1 MFPDSGLLDRTK
13 DLCGR
18 RLVTV
23 KVGIRK
29 REQTKKNDAENDN
42 ENFALHSRL
51 WIVPQEQRRSPA
63 EIMRLLKR
71 RSQRLK
77 RRRSRS
83 GCFSTCSLVPI
94 ELEQTDGKE
103 KDGYAHKPMTV
114 RFNR

>member
-51 WIVPQEQRRSPA
+51 W
-63 EIMRLLKR
+63 K
-71 RSQRLK
+71 
-77 RRRSRS
+77 
-83 GCFSTCSLVPI
+83 
-94 ELEQTDGKE
+94 
-103 KDGYAHKPMTV
+103 
-114 RFNR
+114 